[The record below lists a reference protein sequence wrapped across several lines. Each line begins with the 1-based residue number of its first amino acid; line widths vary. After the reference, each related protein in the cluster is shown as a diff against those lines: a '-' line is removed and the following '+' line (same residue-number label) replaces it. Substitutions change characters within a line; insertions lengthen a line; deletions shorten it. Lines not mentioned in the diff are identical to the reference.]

1 MRPKS
6 TVVTPIREI
15 IVCAFYCPPKSRKK
29 TKLMDHLITN
39 CHVLLTKYPNAGLVI
54 GGDKNEWKIGH
65 LIASIPKLKQIVS
78 LPTCNLKTLDVILTN
93 LWQWYSVPVV
103 VPPVPCDD
111 PSKGVPSDHSTPVAH
126 PLSNIHQVKNV
137 YVTKTARPLPDS
149 GIREFGQWIVSE
161 DWTSVSDNEPPS
173 EQVLKF
179 LHIVSDKIEIFPEVS
194 FRVTQQD
201 KPGINF

>member
-1 MRPKS
+1 MEKIDSLIPDNLEVVWGLVRPKS
-6 TVVTPIREI
+6 TVVTPIKEI

-137 YVTKTARPLPDS
+137 YVTKTK
-149 GIREFGQWIVSE
+149 
-161 DWTSVSDNEPPS
+161 TSISDNVPPS
-173 EQVLKF
+173 NQVLKF
-179 LHIVSDKIEIFPEVS
+179 QEIVSGKIEKILPEVT
-194 FRVTQQD
+194 FRITQQD
-201 KPGINF
+201 KP